1 MKTVNAHSKLPKD
14 SFSSEEYFDRMLIL
28 ERQKSQKTG
37 MQFML
42 VLLDIG
48 KLIKGKS
55 AEKAFVLRRLMA
67 ALDSSTREIDI
78 KGWYMENTIVGI
90 ICKDVKKNRH
100 SKVAGRIKEKLFK
113 EGGFHV
119 TGTTADAI
127 KLLCLLYP
135 DS

>member
-1 MKTVNAHSKLPKD
+1 MKTVNTHSKSQKD

-37 MQFML
+37 IQFML

-48 KLIKGKS
+48 KLIKGKNT
-55 AEKAFVLRRLMA
+55 EKAFILRRLMA

-78 KGWYMENTIVGI
+78 KGWYMDNSILRIV
-90 ICKDVKKNRH
+90 CKDIKMKRRSTVT
-100 SKVAGRIKEKLFK
+100 GRITERIFEK
-113 EGGFHV
+113 GNFHMV
-119 TGTTADAI
+119 GATADAI